1 MILNDF
7 NIGQLNIRCYPDPI
21 LRQPAQPVQEISS
34 EIVALVDRMTDLML
48 EANGIGLAAPQLGVP
63 LQVVILSLTGK
74 GEHVETFINPEL
86 DGFEGDSEVEEGC
99 LSLPGVRG
107 LVRRPAICRVSA
119 QDLEGSR
126 FVMDMVELGA
136 TAVQHETDHL
146 QGKLFI
152 DRLSTISRMACR
164 KVLKQLE
171 QQYSPR

>member
-63 LQVVILSLTGK
+63 LQVIILCLTGK

-86 DGFEGDSEVEEGC
+86 DRFEGASEV
-99 LSLPGVRG
+99 
-107 LVRRPAICRVSA
+107 
-119 QDLEGSR
+119 
-126 FVMDMVELGA
+126 
-136 TAVQHETDHL
+136 
-146 QGKLFI
+146 
-152 DRLSTISRMACR
+152 
-164 KVLKQLE
+164 
-171 QQYSPR
+171 